1 MPLEKMVEYAHRR
14 WHIEAFHE
22 GGKSLL
28 GWDEYQGRRWTG
40 FHRQATIIMLTYSFL
55 RGQEWRQR
63 QEKPRS
69 PGRPRYPFS
78 PRRDRRQ
85 LPLEEIHRQTV
96 NTLWEM
102 AVDQRIQQ
110 KIDTLRLPM
119 RN

>member
-14 WHIEAFHE
+14 WHIEEFHE

-55 RGQEWRQR
+55 RWQEWRQR

-69 PGRPRYPFS
+69 TGRPRDPFS
-78 PRRDRRQ
+78 PSERSTPTPLGGDPPADHRRLMGDGDRAMYTAENGQ
-85 LPLEEIHRQTV
+85 SNPSY
-96 NTLWEM
+96 
-102 AVDQRIQQ
+102 A
-110 KIDTLRLPM
+110 
-119 RN
+119 